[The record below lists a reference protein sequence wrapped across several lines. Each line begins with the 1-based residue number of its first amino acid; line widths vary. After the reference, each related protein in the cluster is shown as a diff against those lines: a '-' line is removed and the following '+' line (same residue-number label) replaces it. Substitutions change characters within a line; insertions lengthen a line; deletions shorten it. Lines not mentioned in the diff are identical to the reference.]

1 MVVALAATLLMG
13 TVAASAA
20 QQEAATLD
28 IEFAFDGT
36 GSMEPAI
43 AQAQEDAGA
52 IMEAV
57 RRFEPGA
64 RFAVVAFRDPYYPAP
79 EYEVLQPLTADVGA
93 VRDGFARLKAVDT
106 SDPRNV
112 ASEAYNLAFQQSVS
126 DQSLGWR
133 QGSRKVVVVFGD
145 GEPHGAGTVGV
156 RGCEDTN
163 ADTHGLKTTDVLRQ
177 MRDAGRTLLMVR
189 QPRSGASLECYSS
202 LAELAAPGGAARES
216 HSADLVTPVVALIKS
231 SLAPLV
237 VDAGP
242 PFALTRGT
250 LPVRLVVANRSG
262 VPVSVNSLTLRLPPG
277 TALVSARGA
286 FAAPVN
292 GRGTV
297 TWRQPSTLA
306 PNASVSVTATVAAG
320 SAARRLSFV
329 GVAKSSLA
337 DGDEIDVSA
346 SARVRVGRTLKVRL
360 LATTARSPVS
370 GGVSL
375 VYPAAARTLVGRM
388 RAGGM
393 VTLGRSKSSQFA
405 LSVASARVVSVR
417 STASVVLRGTISRS
431 ARPGCRPGTAVFVR
445 LTDRDFRVAQTPA
458 DSVLV
463 TGRGCGG
470 RYAAEVGLG

>member
-1 MVVALAATLLMG
+1 MAA
-13 TVAASAA
+13 VAASAA
-20 QQEAATLD
+20 QQEAVTLD
-28 IEFAFDGT
+28 VEFAFDGT
-36 GSMEPAI
+36 GSMEPVI
-43 AQAQEDAGA
+43 ARAQEDAGG

-93 VRDGFARLKAVDT
+93 VRDGFARLRAADT

-112 ASEAYNLAFQQSVS
+112 SSEAYNLAFQRSVT
-126 DQSLGWR
+126 DPSLGWR
-133 QGSRKVVVVFGD
+133 EGSGKVVVVFGD

-156 RGCEDTN
+156 RGCGDTN
-163 ADTHGLKTTDVLRQ
+163 ADPHGLKTTQVLRQ
-177 MRDAGRTLLMVR
+177 MRDAGRTLVMVR
-189 QPRSGASLECYSS
+189 QQRAGVALECYAN
-202 LAELAAPGGAARES
+202 LAALAAPGGAARES
-216 HSADLVTPVVALIKS
+216 HSADLVTPVLSLIKS

-242 PFALTRGT
+242 PFALTRRT
-250 LPVRLVVANRSG
+250 LPVRLAVANRSG
-262 VPVSVNSLTLRLPPG
+262 VPMSVNSLTLRLPPG
-277 TALVSARGA
+277 TSFVSARGA
-286 FAAPVN
+286 LARPVN
-292 GRGTV
+292 GGGAV
-297 TWRQPSTLA
+297 TWRQPWTLA
-306 PNASVSVTATVAAG
+306 PNASASVTATVTAG

-337 DGDEIDVSA
+337 DGRPIDVSA

-375 VYPAAARTLVGRM
+375 VYPAAARTLVGRT
-388 RAGGM
+388 RAGGT

-405 LSVASARVVSVR
+405 LSVSSARVAGVR
-417 STASVVLRGTISRS
+417 STASVVLRGTIYRS
-431 ARPGCRPGTAVFVR
+431 ARRGCRPGTAVLVR
-445 LTDRDFRVAQTPA
+445 LTDRDFRLAQTPA
-458 DSVLV
+458 DSILV
-463 TGRGCGG
+463 AGRGCGG